1 MSRSHIV
8 VIEELVHPDPTM
20 ARNARIPKI
29 TLSDTQLDDLAQ
41 MMNELVDAR
50 IGAGATLAEQSAA
63 TQALTEELLRR

>member
-1 MSRSHIV
+1 
-8 VIEELVHPDPTM
+8 M